1 MEERNP
7 LIELDKQIRELTNDL
22 SYLTPGPG
30 GIGMVI
36 PQQSHVYGFLI
47 YYEPQ
52 PVLNDVVFP
61 EEIPEY
67 VITVG
72 VRSTETKKEI
82 SIDKLQE
89 QTSSACNETV
99 AMENVAMA
107 RMLVKLKDIRM
118 TVARESCLEA
128 FGIFAD
134 RIMKEMEAESMELTG
149 QSM

>member
-1 MEERNP
+1 MEETNP

-36 PQQSHVYGFLI
+36 PQQSHIYGFLI
-47 YYEPQ
+47 YEPQ

-72 VRSTETKKEI
+72 VRSTETQKEI

-89 QTSSACNETV
+89 QTSSACNET
-99 AMENVAMA
+99 VAMA

>member
-1 MEERNP
+1 MEETNP

-36 PQQSHVYGFLI
+36 PQQSHIYGFLI
-47 YYEPQ
+47 YEPQ

-72 VRSTETKKEI
+72 VRSTETQKEI

-99 AMENVAMA
+99 AMETVAMA

>member
-1 MEERNP
+1 MEETNP

-36 PQQSHVYGFLI
+36 PQQSHIYGFLI
-47 YYEPQ
+47 YEPQ

-61 EEIPEY
+61 EEIPKY

-72 VRSTETKKEI
+72 VRSTETQKEI

-89 QTSSACNETV
+89 QTSSACNET
-99 AMENVAMA
+99 VAMA

-134 RIMKEMEAESMELTG
+134 RIMKEIEAESMELTG

>member
-1 MEERNP
+1 MEETNP
-7 LIELDKQIRELTNDL
+7 LIELDKQIRESTNDL

-47 YYEPQ
+47 YEPQ

-99 AMENVAMA
+99 AMA

>member
-1 MEERNP
+1 MEEKNL
-7 LIELDKQIRELTNDL
+7 LIELDKQIWELTNGL
-22 SYLTPGPG
+22 SYLTPGPY

-47 YYEPQ
+47 YEPE
-52 PVLNDVVFP
+52 PVLNGVVFP
-61 EEIPEY
+61 EEIREY

-72 VRSTETKKEI
+72 VRSSETQKEV
-82 SIDKLQE
+82 SIDELQE
-89 QTSSACNETV
+89 QTSSSCYETMV
-99 AMENVAMA
+99 MA

-118 TVARESCLEA
+118 TVTRENCSEA

-134 RIMKEMEAESMELTG
+134 RILKEAETESMKQAG

>member
-99 AMENVAMA
+99 AMA
-107 RMLVKLKDIRM
+107 RMLVKLTDIRM